1 MAAGWYP
8 DPAGRFD
15 HRYHDGTRWTD
26 VVARAGVTSTD
37 PAGAPDAPP
46 PAPAPP
52 APATTPPATTP
63 PGEAAAAAGGLPT
76 FVSQLEHARERPVPQ
91 LEGAL
96 AAAAGVLVAFG
107 LLAIGAGRD
116 VSTGGLIA
124 AALVLLAGGY
134 VLAYSPLTALRPAA
148 TALVAAGIIVLP
160 LAVFRGATDDG
171 KLAGPLALMTVLAA
185 VAYAA
190 PLLRGR
196 PFLLGL
202 ALLGLLLTLGWLV
215 LQGSSDQFGGDGF
228 DDGGSTPITAVGSTT
243 ESVSAMVLIV
253 GAAYVACTAL
263 LDRRGYRG
271 LGTVFAAVGIVGVV
285 LGTGGTAQNFGSV
298 GGAILVLAAG
308 AVLAAVGAIA
318 HRRAT
323 LWIGVTFVASGVI
336 AVVAALLSD
345 DPSPVAVGLLIVLGG
360 LVVGAV
366 AWLLARRGELSE
378 A

>member
-26 VVARAGVTSTD
+26 IVARAGVTGTD
-37 PAGAPDAPP
+37 PAGAADLPPPEAAPSGAPP
-46 PAPAPP
+46 PS
-52 APATTPPATTP
+52 P
-63 PGEAAAAAGGLPT
+63 PGAPDAASADGLPT
-76 FVSQLEHARERPVPQ
+76 FVSQLEHARERPVAQ
-91 LEGAL
+91 LDGAL

-107 LLAIGAGRD
+107 LLAIGAGRNL
-116 VSTGGLIA
+116 STGGLIG

-134 VLAYSPLTALRPAA
+134 VLAYSPLRALLPAA
-148 TALVAAGIIVLP
+148 TALVATGIVVLP

-171 KLAGPLALMTVLAA
+171 KLAGPLAVMTLLAA

-215 LQGSSDQFGGDGF
+215 LQGSSDQFGGDAF
-228 DDGGSTPITAVGSTT
+228 DGGGSNPITAVSSTS

-263 LDRRGYRG
+263 LDRHGYRG

-323 LWIGVTFVASGVI
+323 LWIGVAFVASGVI
-336 AVVAALLSD
+336 AVVAALLND
-345 DPSPVAVGLLIVLGG
+345 DPSPVAVGLLIVVGG
-360 LVVGAV
+360 IVVGAV
-366 AWLLARRGELSE
+366 AWLLARRASLSE